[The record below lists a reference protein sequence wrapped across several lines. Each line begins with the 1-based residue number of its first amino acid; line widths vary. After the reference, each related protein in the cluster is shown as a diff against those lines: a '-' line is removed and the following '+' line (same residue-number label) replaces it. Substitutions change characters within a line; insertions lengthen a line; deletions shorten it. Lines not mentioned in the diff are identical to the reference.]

1 MSELKECPFCGGEAK
16 LIDWG
21 DEFAISV
28 DHRDGCWMDEY
39 EGYAD
44 ITADVKQ
51 EAIEAWN
58 TRHERKCKWKTVRE
72 GSSIKATECGQLY
85 DWYPLDI
92 PKHCPG
98 CGAKV
103 IKND

>member
-1 MSELKECPFCGGEAK
+1 MSDFRFGSNDYRMN
-16 LIDWG
+16 IDWEHQG
-21 DEFAISV
+21 DDFDFGWDGV
-28 DHRDGCWMDEY
+28 DWSKVEWVEIDGTKFENVD
-39 EGYAD
+39 D
-44 ITADVKQ
+44 TKR
-51 EAIEAWN
+51 N
-58 TRHERKCKWKTVRE
+58 TRHERTCKWETVRG

-92 PKHCPG
+92 PKHCPN